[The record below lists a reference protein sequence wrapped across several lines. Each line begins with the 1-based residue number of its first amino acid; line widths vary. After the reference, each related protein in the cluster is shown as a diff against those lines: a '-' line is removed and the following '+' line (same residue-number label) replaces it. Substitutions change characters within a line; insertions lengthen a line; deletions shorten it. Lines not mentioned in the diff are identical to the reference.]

1 MQVKGF
7 TVIELLVTVAI
18 ISILAG
24 LLLSAVSTAKLKA
37 QRVACRTVLRSYASE
52 FSEWQNKLVI
62 RIPQEANCHQCHYPR
77 YDAGP
82 FLDTV
87 DSERP

>member
-1 MQVKGF
+1 MRAGV

-52 FSEWQNKLVI
+52 FSE
-62 RIPQEANCHQCHYPR
+62 
-77 YDAGP
+77 
-82 FLDTV
+82 
-87 DSERP
+87 